1 MATQARS
8 LPYEEPGMVTIL
20 INVSFLLI
28 LNIVN
33 YVLDRVVYCGLLGQI
48 FVGMAWGIPGA
59 KWLDVDLQHVAMS
72 IGYLGLVLLVYEG
85 GLSTCLGPLRANLLL
100 ATAVALTGISLPI
113 GLSFV
118 LKSLASASP
127 LQAFAA
133 GAALCS
139 TSLGTTF
146 TVLET
151 SGLTRTKL
159 GTVLSSAA
167 MMDDVVGLIL
177 VQVISNLGG
186 PHASFSSVTV
196 IRPLAVSVAFVLVLI
211 LVCRFL
217 IAPVTRWVQY
227 RWGSESRSFRLMEM
241 YGQHVA
247 FVMHTLVLV
256 GLVIGATYAG
266 TSGLFAAYLAGAAI
280 SWWDGE
286 FLMSSAENNQ
296 APSEETV
303 REGEEATT
311 DNKSES
317 TPSGATRNNTER
329 GRSSTEQNPNSQPVV
344 EYPDTT
350 HSTGTEVYHNYY
362 SVVVQRILKPL
373 FFASIG
379 FAIPITQMF
388 RGAIVWRGIVYT
400 ILMFI
405 AKVLTG
411 LWLVRLEISV
421 PRISIPVSWKK
432 LARSCRLQRGKVSE
446 KPTPSGQQPG
456 QSEGSSR
463 PPNKYE
469 STPSKPS
476 SRWPKPRSLYPASIL
491 GTAMVARGEIGFL
504 VSSLAESKGIFST
517 AGTANSDIYLIVTW
531 AIMLCTMIGPL
542 GVGMLVRRLKRLQKQ
557 QGTPDGGGGGGRGR
571 GRGSSDPL
579 GVWGVL

>member
-1 MATQARS
+1 
-8 LPYEEPGMVTIL
+8 
-20 INVSFLLI
+20 
-28 LNIVN
+28 
-33 YVLDRVVYCGLLGQI
+33 
-48 FVGMAWGIPGA
+48 MAWGIPGA
-59 KWLDVDLQHVAMS
+59 KWLDVDLQHAAMS
-72 IGYLGLVLLVYEG
+72 IGYLGLILLVYEG
-85 GLSTCLGPLRANLLL
+85 GLSTSLGPLRANLLL

-118 LKSLASASP
+118 LKRLASASP

-186 PHASFSSVTV
+186 DKASFSSVTV
-196 IRPLAVSVAFVLVLI
+196 IRPLAVSVAFVLVLV
-211 LVCRFL
+211 LACRFVV
-217 IAPVTRWVQY
+217 APVTRLIQR
-227 RWGSESRSFRLMEM
+227 RWGSESRLFRLMKM
-241 YGQHVA
+241 YGPHVA
-247 FVMHTLVLV
+247 FVMHTLVLI
-256 GLVIGATYAG
+256 GLVTGATYAG

-280 SWWDGE
+280 SWWDDE
-286 FLMSSAENNQ
+286 FLMSDAEDNQ
-296 APSEETV
+296 ASSEDAVQE
-303 REGEEATT
+303 REGEE
-311 DNKSES
+311 DMLRKSEPS
-317 TPSGATRNNTER
+317 DATASGAARNNTER
-329 GRSSTEQNPNSQPVV
+329 SHISADQNPRARAVV
-344 EYPDTT
+344 EYPKAI
-350 HSTGTEVYHNYY
+350 HSTGAEVYQNYY

-400 ILMFI
+400 VLMFI

-411 LWLVRLEISV
+411 LWLVRLEFTV
-421 PRISIPVSWKK
+421 PQVRFPNNWKK
-432 LARSCRLQRGKVSE
+432 LAQSCCLQRGKTSE
-446 KPTPSGQQPG
+446 KPTPGRQQPEK
-456 QSEGSSR
+456 SEVSTPPSR
-463 PPNKYE
+463 PPNNHE

-517 AGTANSDIYLIVTW
+517 AGTESSDIYLIVTW

-557 QGTPDGGGGGGRGR
+557 QEAPDGGGR